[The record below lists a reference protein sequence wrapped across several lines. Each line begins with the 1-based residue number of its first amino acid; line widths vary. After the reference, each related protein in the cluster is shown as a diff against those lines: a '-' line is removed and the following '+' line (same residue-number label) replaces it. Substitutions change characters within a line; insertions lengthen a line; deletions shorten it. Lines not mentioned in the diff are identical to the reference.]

1 MFSVFLIYFMCWVS
15 IELIIFKNDLY
26 EVKILCFFV
35 RIYFLSIFLVWC
47 FDSCELII
55 LFIGDK
61 NLLYFLL
68 ILFNYW
74 WLVILNILY
83 SLFDLCL
90 LGL

>member
-35 RIYFLSIFLVWC
+35 SIYFLSIFLVWC